1 MVSFMGRVRNS
12 ATAVGFRIAVLLAMV
27 VCPVMAGAVPAHTS
41 ASCHE
46 GHEPGGEESA
56 LDALT
61 CCAAVTAAA
70 SLQPSEGTH
79 AAAACY
85 AADRPLRRPAAV
97 RTLGAPTWPSAPPLF
112 VQHASLRI

>member
-1 MVSFMGRVRNS
+1 MGRPRNS
-12 ATAVGFRIAVLLAMV
+12 VTAVGFGIAVLLAMV
-27 VCPVMAGAVPAHTS
+27 VCPVMAGAVPAQAS

-46 GHEPGGEESA
+46 GHEPGGGQSA

-70 SLQPSEGTH
+70 SLQPSEGTA
-79 AAAACY
+79 AAAACH
-85 AADRPLRRPAAV
+85 AADRPLARPAAD
-97 RTLGAPTWPSAPPLF
+97 RTLGARPWLCAPPLF

>member
-1 MVSFMGRVRNS
+1 MGRARNS
-12 ATAVGFRIAVLLAMV
+12 ATVGFGIAVLLAMV
-27 VCPVMAGAVPAHTS
+27 VCPVMAGAVPAQAS

-46 GHEPGGEESA
+46 GHEPGGEQSA

-70 SLQPSEGTH
+70 SPQPPEGTA
-79 AAAACY
+79 AAAACH
-85 AADRPLRRPAAV
+85 AADHPLARPAADQA
-97 RTLGAPTWPSAPPLF
+97 LGARPSPCAPPLF